1 MDGTGTVTAI
11 HLAPESG
18 EDTEPV
24 ESAEA
29 LAGEGLRGDR
39 HFGGGGADLTLIE
52 AEALEAAPG
61 EGAAGEADDGASIDL
76 TDGEHRRNVTTR
88 DAALNH
94 LVGERFR
101 VGEVVCEG
109 VELCEPCGHL
119 ESLTE
124 EGAVSAL
131 VHRGGLCADV
141 VESGTVEV
149 GDEVEPL

>member
-1 MDGTGTVTAI
+1 MDGTGRVEAI

-18 EDTEPV
+18 ADVEPTESV
-24 ESAEA
+24 EA

-39 HFGGGGADLTLIE
+39 HFGGGGADITLIE
-52 AEALEAAPG
+52 AEALEAA
-61 EGAAGEADDGASIDL
+61 AGRAGGGGDDGANIDL
-76 TDGEHRRNVTTR
+76 TDGRHRRNVTTR

-101 VGEVVCEG
+101 VGDVICEG

-119 ESLTE
+119 ESLTA

-131 VHRGGLCADV
+131 LHRGGLCAEI

-149 GDEVEPL
+149 GDEIEPL

>member
-1 MDGTGTVTAI
+1 MDGIGRVEAI

-18 EDTEPV
+18 AETESV
-24 ESAEA
+24 ESADA
-29 LAGEGLRGDR
+29 LAGDGLRGDR
-39 HFGGGGADLTLIE
+39 HFGGDGADLTLIE
-52 AEALEAAPG
+52 AEALEAA
-61 EGAAGEADDGASIDL
+61 AGQDGDGDAKASIDL
-76 TDGEHRRNVTTR
+76 GDGEHRRNVTTR
-88 DAALNH
+88 DSALNH

-131 VHRGGLCADV
+131 LHRGGLCAEV
-141 VESGTVEV
+141 VESGTIEV
-149 GDEVEPL
+149 GDDLEPL

>member
-1 MDGTGTVTAI
+1 MNGTGRVEAI

-18 EDTEPV
+18 AETEPTDSV
-24 ESAEA
+24 EAV
-29 LAGEGLRGDR
+29 AGEGLRGDR
-39 HFGGGGADLTLIE
+39 KFGGDSFDLTLIE
-52 AEALEAAPG
+52 AEAVEAA
-61 EGAAGEADDGASIDL
+61 EAEAGVEMGDGR
-76 TDGEHRRNVTTR
+76 HRRQITTR

-124 EGAVSAL
+124 DGAVSAL
-131 VHRGGLCADV
+131 LHRGGLCADV
-141 VESGTVEV
+141 VESGDVSV
-149 GDEVEPL
+149 GDELEVL

>member
-1 MDGTGTVTAI
+1 MDGTGLVEAI

-18 EDTEPV
+18 EETEPV
-24 ESAEA
+24 ESAQA
-29 LAGEGLRGDR
+29 LAGKGVRGDR
-39 HFGGGGADLTLIE
+39 HFDGDGADITLIE
-52 AEALEAAPG
+52 AEALEAV
-61 EGAAGEADDGASIDL
+61 ADEDTDSETVKFDG
-76 TDGEHRRNVTTR
+76 GEHRRNVTTR
-88 DAALNH
+88 DVALNH

-109 VELCEPCGHL
+109 FELCEPCGHL

-131 VHRGGLCADV
+131 LHRGGLCAEIL
-141 VESGTVEV
+141 ESGTIEV